1 MVHFSPNSY
10 QVIFFRP
17 LKYLKMYLRQ
27 ILRKRLHSKN
37 AVFNSK
43 KSTSKRK
50 RSYICI
56 QKVKMVQKIPFLP
69 YNNVEA

>member
-1 MVHFSPNSY
+1 
-10 QVIFFRP
+10 
-17 LKYLKMYLRQ
+17 MYLRQ
-27 ILRKRLHSKN
+27 ILRKRLHNKN

-69 YNNVEA
+69 YSNVET